1 MRRAT
6 LLAILLLGLAALAV
20 FSVEAASRSKEES
33 LGSDEPPRAAAR
45 TLQDLPPGW
54 EAYTDQFIANLTRC
68 HQIIGLSVSAV
79 LANTSI
85 YAKGFG
91 VRSLQTLE
99 PVDADTLFSIGSTTK
114 AFTSTL
120 LAMLIDEGYFAPLGW
135 QTLVT
140 TVDPSWTFVD
150 SFMTDRAT
158 LADLLAMKSGLSIQ
172 PLMMFANQSRS
183 DIIDNY
189 QQVQPAWDFRTKFKY
204 HNWMIALAGR
214 LSETHTEAKRGS
226 TGCRAAVGF
235 ANGWANSCSLFLNAC
250 CRCCP
255 VPRSPRANRGRV

>member
-1 MRRAT
+1 MRRVKARTALTQSNCRALLDQITTMRRAALIAV
-6 LLAILLLGLAALAV
+6 LLAAAA
-20 FSVEAASRSKEES
+20 FAACSVEAASYSK
-33 LGSDEPPRAAAR
+33 GDAADSFSADMPAPR

-68 HQIIGLSVSAV
+68 HQIIGLTVSVV

-91 VRSLQTLE
+91 VTSLETQQ

-120 LAMLIDEGYFAPLGW
+120 IAMLIDEGHFAPLGW

-140 TVDPSWTFVD
+140 TIDPSWTFLD

-172 PLMMFANQSRS
+172 PLMMFANQSRPE
-183 DIIDNY
+183 IIDNY
-189 QQVQPAWDFRTKFKY
+189 QQVQPALDFRTAFKY

-214 LSETHTEAKRGS
+214 LSFPNAQGTEDLGA
-226 TGCRAAVGF
+226 CLARA
-235 ANGWANSCSLFLNAC
+235 
-250 CRCCP
+250 
-255 VPRSPRANRGRV
+255 